1 MQKRTRK
8 SVVRQGFEPDKYYE
22 SEEYHSESD
31 IKSISDFTDS
41 EDEWGALNQPKNK
54 VKPLQRTSS
63 KLVELEKQLRE
74 KDKISKKKTKVL
86 STNKKDKSIKS
97 VESLKIETVVKCTDN
112 TNTFVNSHNK
122 RLVNTNNIDSGEC
135 EEVVLIDSD
144 KEENEKTTD
153 GLKQV
158 DIINLDEEDMQ
169 NDCEILNDNFETS
182 ISSCTENII
191 KKTNDQDNYK
201 KIEDDVISIEDDQII
216 ISDDEDDIQFVSM
229 TVKPKGSPL
238 NNNNKPR
245 SLKTNLN
252 KSHNSV
258 SANRQVMSTNYTK
271 SQSTSSIIH
280 NISQNVTIM
289 PANVHLPKGIEVT
302 MVKTPRRRIDSHFNS
317 IKRRST
323 VSNGRL
329 PDNPSIINVKCEVIS
344 KPNLNGEVSFYI
356 RLPNGKE
363 QPGPNELINQYLK
376 QHNNQL
382 PDYWLVPLSVEVAKQ
397 YGIN

>member
-1 MQKRTRK
+1 LQKRTRK
-8 SVVRQGFEPDKYYE
+8 SVVRQDFETDKYYE
-22 SEEYHSESD
+22 SEEYHSEND

-63 KLVELEKQLRE
+63 KLVELEKQIRE

-86 STNKKDKSIKS
+86 STNKIDKS
-97 VESLKIETVVKCTDN
+97 VESLKVQTVVKFTDN

-122 RLVNTNNIDSGEC
+122 RLVNTNNIDSVEC

-144 KEENEKTTD
+144 KEENDKITD

-182 ISSCTENII
+182 ISTCAENNI

-201 KIEDDVISIEDDQII
+201 KIEDEVISIEDDQII

-229 TVKPKGSPL
+229 TVKPKSSPL
-238 NNNNKPR
+238 NNNKPR

-252 KSHNSV
+252 KSHNFV
-258 SANRQVMSTNYTK
+258 FANRQAMSTNHTI

-280 NISQNVTIM
+280 NLSQNVTIM

-329 PDNPSIINVKCEVIS
+329 PDNPSTINVKCEVIS
-344 KPNLNGEVSFYI
+344 KPNLNGEVNFYI

-382 PDYWLVPLSVEVAKQ
+382 PDYWLVPLPVEVAKQ
-397 YGIN
+397 YGINS